1 MNTFGENFRFT
12 DFGESHGAAVG
23 GVIDGCPSGLSLD
36 MAAVQ
41 QALERRAGRTLPKE
55 WQVAVS
61 PRALAERNEVE
72 WLSGVLDGVTLGSPI
87 AFIIR
92 NQEARPADY
101 EVLKSDFRPAHADA
115 VYEAKYGIRDYRGG
129 GRSSARE
136 TAARVVAGCIAKQIL
151 EKKDITI
158 HTQIAQ
164 IGNAVTE
171 DAITALLYKVSEE
184 GDSVGGIIECVI
196 QGLPAGIGEPVFDKL
211 QARLAYAVMSVNGCK
226 GFDYGSG
233 FEGVGKRGSE
243 MYYSSS
249 EELQAANGGIL
260 GGISDG
266 NEIRFRCVFKPTAT
280 LTRVYGGRHD
290 ACIALRA
297 GEVVEAMTAM
307 TVVDMI

>member
-41 QALERRAGRTLPKE
+41 QALERRAGRTLPQE

>member
-115 VYEAKYGIRDYRGG
+115 VYEAKYGIRDYHGG

-151 EKKDITI
+151 EKKDITV

-171 DAITALLYKVSEE
+171 DAITALLHKVSEE

-196 QGLPAGIGEPVFDKL
+196 QGLAAGIGEPVFDKL